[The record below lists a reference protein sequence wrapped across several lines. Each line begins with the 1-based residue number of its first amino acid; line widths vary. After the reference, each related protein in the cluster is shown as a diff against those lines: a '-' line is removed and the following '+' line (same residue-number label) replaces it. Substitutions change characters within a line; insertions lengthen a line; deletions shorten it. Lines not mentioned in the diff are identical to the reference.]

1 MNEAQAGT
9 GTSPGEIHSRR
20 CVALLK
26 LALRQ
31 DMWPNCDLKL
41 APYEKILTGPQGVE
55 GNQVCLYIL
64 LSEDLNH
71 PTILFILNFSQ
82 TM

>member
-26 LALRQ
+26 LAFRQ
-31 DMWPNCDLKL
+31 DMWPNCELKL
-41 APYEKILTGPQGVE
+41 GQYDKILAGPQGVE
-55 GNQVCLYIL
+55 GNQVCICI
-64 LSEDLNH
+64 
-71 PTILFILNFSQ
+71 TFKR
-82 TM
+82 